1 MVSLQSGQIEE
12 WTLVNNSAV
21 DHPFHIHQGD
31 FAVISI
37 NGKAVNPPKYDTS
50 LQQISVYPQGAYVYN
65 STRDTVNI
73 PAGGNVVIRF
83 KVPAAPGKYVFHCH
97 ILPHEDAGM
106 MMAVLNG
113 PNAEQRRVAVGTA
126 AGQGSSVLVQ
136 DGNGNTVG
144 RVQALPR
151 GSWNGGVA
159 TATGDVDGDLTQDIV
174 TGPAS
179 ISGGRAAMVTVFSGT
194 TLQPLASFQ
203 PFPETPRAGVSLAT
217 GDIDGDGK
225 SEIIVGRI
233 RLGQSLVRIF
243 RKDDSSP
250 TGWVKW
256 RDLSGVLPNNAYS
269 ASGVTV
275 TSADFNGDNFD
286 DIAIGAGF
294 GRGREPRVIG
304 FDGAMLSSTDVTMQ
318 RMQIFSFVASGGM
331 GAGVNLAAGYMDPT
345 TVPSFKANLV
355 TTPQVG
361 RGRGQASVWANLV
374 GDTMEMPG
382 HMSGMA
388 GMAGMTTN
396 PPMPQAVFA
405 LAGALPTGGWK
416 LSVGRLGKQGISS
429 LAYWSNAGA
438 VRYQSIDANGV
449 VSSVQTPVS

>member
-1 MVSLQSGQIEE
+1 
-12 WTLVNNSAV
+12 
-21 DHPFHIHQGD
+21 
-31 FAVISI
+31 
-37 NGKAVNPPKYDTS
+37 
-50 LQQISVYPQGAYVYN
+50 
-65 STRDTVNI
+65 
-73 PAGGNVVIRF
+73 VVIRF
-83 KVPAAPGKYVFHCH
+83 KVPASPGKYVFHCH

-126 AGQGSSVLVQ
+126 ARQGSSVLVQ
-136 DGNGNTVG
+136 NGDGNTVG

-151 GSWNGGVA
+151 GSWQGGVA

-179 ISGGRAAMVTVFSGT
+179 ISYGRAMPVTVFSGT

-225 SEIIVGRI
+225 SEIIVGRV

-243 RKDDSSP
+243 HKDDSSP
-250 TGWVKW
+250 LPRWVLW
-256 RDLSGVLPNNAYS
+256 RELRGVLPNNAHS

-286 DIAIGAGF
+286 DVAIGAGS

-304 FDGAMLSSTDVTMQ
+304 FDGYMMRMGSTQVDVTNP
-318 RMQIFSFVASGGM
+318 IFSFVASGGM
-331 GAGVNLAAGYMDPT
+331 GAGVNLAAGYLDPT
-345 TVPSFKANLV
+345 TRASYKANLV
-355 TTPQVG
+355 TTPQAG
-361 RGRGQASVWANLV
+361 KGRGQASVYG
-374 GDTMEMPG
+374 GDPPETMAMPG
-382 HMSGMA
+382 DMSGMA
-388 GMAGMTTN
+388 GMTSMAGTTTDL
-396 PPMPQAVFA
+396 PKLRVFA
-405 LAGALPTGGWK
+405 LAGALPAGGWK

-429 LAYWSNAGA
+429 LAYWANAGA

>member
-1 MVSLQSGQIEE
+1 
-12 WTLVNNSAV
+12 
-21 DHPFHIHQGD
+21 
-31 FAVISI
+31 
-37 NGKAVNPPKYDTS
+37 
-50 LQQISVYPQGAYVYN
+50 
-65 STRDTVNI
+65 
-73 PAGGNVVIRF
+73 
-83 KVPAAPGKYVFHCH
+83 
-97 ILPHEDAGM
+97 
-106 MMAVLNG
+106 
-113 PNAEQRRVAVGTA
+113 
-126 AGQGSSVLVQ
+126 
-136 DGNGNTVG
+136 
-144 RVQALPR
+144 
-151 GSWNGGVA
+151 
-159 TATGDVDGDLTQDIV
+159 
-174 TGPAS
+174 
-179 ISGGRAAMVTVFSGT
+179 MVTVFSGT

-355 TTPQVG
+355 TTPQAG
-361 RGRGQASVWANLV
+361 RYRGTASVWANLV

-405 LAGALPTGGWK
+405 LAGTSNRRLEALGRPTGQARY
-416 LSVGRLGKQGISS
+416 LVTRLLVECRGCAIPVDRRKRCGVER
-429 LAYWSNAGA
+429 ADAGLM
-438 VRYQSIDANGV
+438 
-449 VSSVQTPVS
+449 T